1 MSDEH
6 IMNEKQNSEATEAAE
21 AEGAAD
27 VETKELDRLS
37 ELEADLSEAKQAV
50 LYAQA
55 EVQNVRRRLEK
66 DAQDARTY
74 AVTGFARDILS
85 VADNMARAID
95 AVPVEL
101 REDDKLK
108 GLVLGIEATARELAN
123 VFERHGITKVTALGE
138 PLDPNRHQAMV
149 EIPSADAE
157 PGTIVQ
163 EMQVGYMLK
172 DRLLRPALV
181 GVSKKPD

>member
-1 MSDEH
+1 
-6 IMNEKQNSEATEAAE
+6 MNNEQNMEENQNAETAE
-21 AEGAAD
+21 AVADAETGGA
-27 VETKELDRLS
+27 ELDRLG
-37 ELEADLSEAKQAV
+37 ELEADLVEAKQAV

-85 VADNMARAID
+85 VADNMGRALD
-95 AVPVEL
+95 SVPADL
-101 REDDKLK
+101 REDEKVK
-108 GLVLGIEATARELAN
+108 GLLLGIEATARELTS

-138 PLDPNRHQAMV
+138 ALDPNRHQAMV
-149 EIPSADAE
+149 EIPSDAE
-157 PGTIVQ
+157 PGTIIQ

-181 GVSKKPD
+181 GVAKKPD